1 MRKLTDDQIVEIR
14 ELKRARASVRQI
26 SALTGASIG
35 SISHYTNDID
45 PVRQSQQ
52 PVKRQMARAAPVSPR
67 VHPSSY
73 VAHVVIA
80 PPSGRGL
87 GTVTDAKPLVPAK
100 PLTKI
105 QKEQKEF
112 KNRKG
117 IDVSWVEKENKRRH
131 AIQREEER
139 EKKNTEYRINFA
151 QNINEI
157 TRMMYERR
165 KAKER
170 ENYDSIIASEQNGLT
185 KEGFRTAIREVVE
198 TNKEEQHK
206 ICRAYGELCS
216 IQNNEVYRV
225 KKKQINDKFIADIT
239 PSVLGFV
246 GDIVKSFVIVSKIP
260 KSKPKI
266 VMAQLVKEPMLAKVI
281 KVKKA

>member
-105 QKEQKEF
+105 QKERKEF

-139 EKKNTEYRINFA
+139 EKKNIEYRINFA

-185 KEGFRTAIREVVE
+185 KEGFRTAIREVAE
-198 TNKEEQHK
+198 IDKENQQK
-206 ICRAYGELCS
+206 ISDAYTSLCS
-216 IQNNEVYRV
+216 TLHGEELRV
-225 KKKQINDKFIADIT
+225 KKKKINDKFIADVT
-239 PSVLGFV
+239 SSVLGFV
-246 GDIVKSFVIVSKIP
+246 GDVIKSIVLVHKIP
-260 KSKPKI
+260 PKKPLQARVISYKPSN
-266 VMAQLVKEPMLAKVI
+266 QTVK
-281 KVKKA
+281 